1 MSECSVYISCV
12 GIASSHCLK
21 SGWIAFW
28 RGRRAV
34 GGEEE
39 SGYTACLRAGGTAFP
54 NLDYSFLLMAASN
67 TRVNWALFFLR
78 LAVGGMAFLAG
89 LQPIL
94 HSSIPTT
101 LVHGIQW
108 GLHLGEMLCGLFMI
122 LGLWMPVASLGLTLI
137 IGWPLVVGWIHGA
150 PILGNLHG
158 LFLLLVAL
166 ASALGGAGK
175 WAVGRG

>member
-1 MSECSVYISCV
+1 
-12 GIASSHCLK
+12 
-21 SGWIAFW
+21 
-28 RGRRAV
+28 
-34 GGEEE
+34 
-39 SGYTACLRAGGTAFP
+39 
-54 NLDYSFLLMAASN
+54 MAASN
-67 TRVNWALFFLR
+67 TRVNWALFLLR

-89 LQPIL
+89 LQPL
-94 HSSIPTT
+94 MHASLPTT
-101 LVHGIQW
+101 LVSGIQW

-137 IGWPLVVGWIHGA
+137 IGWPLVTGWIHGA

>member
-1 MSECSVYISCV
+1 M
-12 GIASSHCLK
+12 ATSH
-21 SGWIAFW
+21 S
-28 RGRRAV
+28 RTV
-34 GGEEE
+34 
-39 SGYTACLRAGGTAFP
+39 
-54 NLDYSFLLMAASN
+54 
-67 TRVNWALFFLR
+67 WALFLLR

-89 LQPIL
+89 FAPLM
-94 HSSIPTT
+94 HSAIPNS
-101 LVHGIQW
+101 LAQAGHW
-108 GLHLGEMLCGLFMI
+108 GLHLAEMLCGVFMI

-150 PILGNLHG
+150 AVLGNLHG

>member
-1 MSECSVYISCV
+1 
-12 GIASSHCLK
+12 
-21 SGWIAFW
+21 
-28 RGRRAV
+28 
-34 GGEEE
+34 
-39 SGYTACLRAGGTAFP
+39 
-54 NLDYSFLLMAASN
+54 MAASN

-89 LQPIL
+89 LQPL
-94 HSSIPTT
+94 LQSSIPTT
-101 LVHGIQW
+101 LAQGIQW
-108 GLHLGEMLCGLFMI
+108 GLHLTEMLCGVFMI

-150 PILGNLHG
+150 AVLGNLHG